1 MPRIAS
7 AVLAAALLSFN
18 PAGASAEEQ
27 KLSDGSCKLFG
38 PLVAPGDTV
47 NWTGACI
54 DSYAEGLG
62 TATFTHDG
70 KPYSFTAYLI
80 RGTVP
85 DGHVI
90 QRWGRGWSYD
100 GEQVAGRF
108 QGWGILSTEA
118 GDRFE
123 GQWTDNKLNGFGVLL
138 RANGER
144 YVGDWKEDQPNGN
157 GELRLADGST
167 VNGLF
172 VEGKLVP
179 RQVSNA
185 TQQN

>member
-1 MPRIAS
+1 MSRIAS
-7 AVLAAALLSFN
+7 TVLAAALLSFN
-18 PAGASAEEQ
+18 LPSASAEE
-27 KLSDGSCKLFG
+27 KKPTDESCTLFG
-38 PLVAPGDTV
+38 PQAARGDTV

-54 DSYAEGLG
+54 DGYAEGLG
-62 TATFTHDG
+62 TATFTHEG
-70 KPYSFTAYLI
+70 KPYSFTANLV

-90 QRWGRGWSYD
+90 QRWGQGWSYD

-108 QGWGILSTEA
+108 HGWGILSTEA

-123 GQWTDNKLNGFGVLL
+123 GQWTDSKLNGFGVLL

-144 YVGDWKEDQPNGN
+144 YVGDWKGDQPNGK
-157 GELRLADGST
+157 GEFRLADGST

-172 VEGKLVP
+172 VDGKLVP
-179 RQVSNA
+179 RQVSYAAQSN
-185 TQQN
+185 